1 MCGRAAYS
9 SASILSAASALRCDG
24 DPMMT
29 SGSSA
34 AASALNK
41 TKGASSPNNPN
52 ISPGNAVHI
61 FRYNRDSNS
70 VECTPMIWGLLA
82 NDGTSQS
89 PHLYPSDD
97 NFTSAPHYI
106 MFNAR
111 SETVDTK
118 KSFCNLLREGKTCI
132 FAVDGYY
139 EWTKSLSPI
148 DKKKQPYFITTS
160 SSSNPMLLAGLWSQ
174 VKTGRLSTDNKEE
187 TISTFTILTTE
198 ANHVDLHPREPV
210 IVHDSAVAREWLVH
224 PSKDLLF
231 KIRSLLSGLQQQQHH
246 HQQQRNSEIE
256 TNGNDAPLE
265 NKRIVYYPV
274 TKKMNDPSYQGDDC
288 TVELKSKV
296 RTLESYFGLQTD
308 DNCSSLPPAKLQRV
322 DEKKQ
327 SSEYQ
332 YFTSSSE
339 KYEKPKSSSSGKDVS
354 NDAPVTEA
362 NSNEWSCAVC
372 TFRHEGPKAQYLVC
386 DMCGSKREC
395 NEGNTE

>member
-29 SGSSA
+29 SGSS
-34 AASALNK
+34 
-41 TKGASSPNNPN
+41 PN

-61 FRYNRDSNS
+61 FRCNRDSNS
-70 VECTPMIWGLLA
+70 VECTPMIWGLLS

-89 PHLYPSDD
+89 PHLNPSDD
-97 NFTSAPHYI
+97 KFKTSPHYI

-174 VKTGRLSTDNKEE
+174 VRTGRLSSDNKEE

-210 IVHDSAVAREWLVH
+210 IIHDSSLAREWLVH
-224 PSKDLLF
+224 PSKDLLY

-246 HQQQRNSEIE
+246 HHQQQQQQQQQQNCKVERND
-256 TNGNDAPLE
+256 NDTPWE
-265 NKRIVYYPV
+265 NKMIVYYPV
-274 TKKMNDPSYQGDDC
+274 TKKMNDASYQGDDC

-296 RTLESYFGLQTD
+296 RTLESYFGEQTVD
-308 DNCSSLPPAKLQRV
+308 TRSSLPPAKLQRV

-332 YFTSSSE
+332 YITPSSE
-339 KYEKPKSSSSGKDVS
+339 KYEKPKSSSEEDVS
-354 NDAPVTEA
+354 NEAPVTEA

-372 TFRHEGPKAQYLVC
+372 TFRHVGLSKAQYLVC

>member
-9 SASILSAASALRCDG
+9 SASISSAASALRCDG
-24 DPMMT
+24 DPMIT
-29 SGSSA
+29 SGSA
-34 AASALNK
+34 K
-41 TKGASSPNNPN
+41 KGASSPPRNNPN

-61 FRYNRDSNS
+61 FRYNRHFNS
-70 VECTPMIWGLLA
+70 VECTPMIWGLIA

-97 NFTSAPHYI
+97 NFTSSPHYI

-160 SSSNPMLLAGLWSQ
+160 SSSKPMLLAGLWSQ

-210 IVHDSAVAREWLVH
+210 IIHDSSVAREWLLH
-224 PSKDLLF
+224 PSKDLLY
-231 KIRSLLSGLQQQQHH
+231 KIRSLLSGLQQQEHH
-246 HQQQRNSEIE
+246 HQQQQQNCKVERCD
-256 TNGNDAPLE
+256 NDTPLE

-274 TKKMNDPSYQGDDC
+274 TKKMNDASYQGDDC

-296 RTLESYFGLQTD
+296 RTLESYFGGQTD
-308 DNCSSLPPAKLQRV
+308 DDTCPDLPPAKLQRV
-322 DEKKQ
+322 DGKKQ

-332 YFTSSSE
+332 CFASSSE
-339 KYEKPKSSSSGKDVS
+339 KYEKSKSSSSGEDVS
-354 NDAPVTEA
+354 NETPVTEA
-362 NSNEWSCAVC
+362 SSWSCAAC
-372 TFRHEGPKAQYLVC
+372 TFLHGGKKAQYLVC
-386 DMCGSKREC
+386 DMCGSKRKC
-395 NEGNTE
+395 NEGNIE